1 MTDEQAMGMWMGLFI
16 GDAAGVPYEFMP
28 PSRDGSYKFFSFGGV
43 HNASVGE
50 WSDDGAML
58 WLLLVLTYP
67 RRGSVPA
74 PFKRTL
80 SAGSSVAPSEQ
91 ERACQRGTLA

>member
-28 PSRDGSYKFFSFGGV
+28 PSGDGSYKFFSSGGA

-50 WSDDGAML
+50 WSDDGAMAL
-58 WLLLVLTYP
+58 AIASAYISEREVLCIHY
-67 RRGSVPA
+67 
-74 PFKRTL
+74 
-80 SAGSSVAPSEQ
+80 SEEFRQ
-91 ERACQRGTLA
+91 LAQAWHLRH